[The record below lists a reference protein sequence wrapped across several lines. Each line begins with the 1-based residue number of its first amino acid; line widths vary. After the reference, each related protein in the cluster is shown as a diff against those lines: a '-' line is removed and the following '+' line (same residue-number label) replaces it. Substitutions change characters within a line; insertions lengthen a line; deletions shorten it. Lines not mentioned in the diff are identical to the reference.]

1 MVERQRLQD
10 ILPPTDR
17 VRRAPPLPK
26 QVPPTYVPPPVED
39 FDDSFEKPRFPFR
52 LIIGAVIVILL
63 IGGAVF
69 GVSTLFAGTEIIVH
83 PKVSE
88 VFLDAEVVTA
98 VKDDTAASLHYIV
111 FTKTFSKSAA
121 VEATGS
127 QQVSEKASGQITIE
141 NRYSTRSQ
149 RLVETTRFQ
158 TADGLIFRTPT
169 AVTVPGYRGEGESMV
184 PGQVTITVF
193 ADEAGENY
201 NVAPSTFTLPGFKDS
216 PQFSKITAR
225 STAAFAGGF
234 VGNRPSVAAATKDKT
249 VATLHEEMTEELAGW
264 IETELPEGYLF
275 VPDWKD
281 LLSVSYRTLA
291 PVAAEGGKVTLTE
304 EAQVRVIALH
314 APSLAR
320 LIAERG
326 GGGYT
331 ETQGVRFEN
340 ASQFSISIDGA
351 PAVPWEESQ
360 LPIRITGGGKLIA
373 DIDIEALKLRLAGQ
387 PEENVPLIVA
397 ENKPGLDSLEVKFRP
412 FWNRTFP
419 QNPESIK
426 AKLEVGK

>member
-1 MVERQRLQD
+1 MAERQRLQD

-17 VRRAPPLPK
+17 VRRAPPVPK
-26 QVPPTYVPPPVED
+26 TPPTYVPPPVDD
-39 FDDSFEKPRFPFR
+39 FDDTFEKPRFPFR
-52 LIIGAVIVILL
+52 LVVGAVVVIAI

-98 VKDDTAASLHYIV
+98 TKDDTAAPLHYIV
-111 FTKTFSKSAA
+111 FTKSFSKSAP

-127 QQVSEKASGQITIE
+127 QEVSEKASGTITIE
-141 NRYSTRSQ
+141 NRHSSRSQ
-149 RLVETTRFQ
+149 RLVENTRFQ

-184 PGQVTITVF
+184 PGQVTITVV
-193 ADEAGENY
+193 ADEAGEKY
-201 NVAPSTFTLPGFKDS
+201 NVAPTTFTIPGFKGS
-216 PQFSKITAR
+216 PQFTTITAR
-225 STAAFAGGF
+225 SATTFAGGF
-234 VGNRPSVAAATKDKT
+234 VGSRPSVSAETKEKT
-249 VATLHEEMTEELAGW
+249 VATLHEQMAEELEGW
-264 IETELPEGYLF
+264 IQTELPDGYIF

-281 LLSVSYRTLA
+281 LLSVTYRTL
-291 PVAAEGGKVTLTE
+291 PPTTAEGGKVTLTE
-304 EAQVRVIALH
+304 EAQVSVIALH
-314 APSLAR
+314 APSLAQI
-320 LIAERG
+320 IAERG

-331 ETQGVRFEN
+331 EEQGVRFEN
-340 ASQFSISIDGA
+340 PAQFSISIDGA
-351 PAVPWEESQ
+351 PELPWEEVE
-360 LPIRITGGGKLIA
+360 LPIRITGGGRLIA
-373 DIDIEALKLRLAGQ
+373 DIDVSALKLRLAGQ

-426 AKLEVGK
+426 ASVEVGK